1 MLHPFIPFI
10 TEYIWSLLP
19 DRKNLLIIERL

>member
-10 TEYIWSLLP
+10 TEYIWGLLP